1 MKDYKNTWNKD
12 RLEAYIGQEEH
23 VRLEFKSSK
32 GLKQDKE
39 SEKKDAINAITKE
52 VVALINTDGG
62 EVLIGIEEEPRQKGA
77 KSAVGRASKI
87 EGVSRTVM
95 DAKRLNQ
102 MICDRISPATGS
114 LVNVFPITLYDADEE
129 AENLAFAIE
138 VGAGNTAYQ
147 FSGDKIYYG
156 RRGSESIPLDDKDV
170 RLRMLSDDKPR
181 VRLSSAILGFGPQ
194 QEDEYRNEF
203 RQRQA
208 MDKDPTIFI
217 RQGGPIYVR
226 KIKQYTVDVN
236 IIVENSGN
244 SVIKNLGASIP
255 KKSLSGLDFLSD
267 TSITKTI
274 EGDFYYIEKDFLKS
288 LKIPLYPQM
297 KAQLIKFSFLIERD
311 TPPQILSEDL
321 RINVFLDGGSG
332 DSLIIDLANIG
343 KEALINLQERTEKVE
358 KEFPEIIP
366 G

>member
-1 MKDYKNTWNKD
+1 MKNNNSSWNKE
-12 RLEAYIGQEEH
+12 RLETYIGQEEH

-39 SEKKDAINAITKE
+39 SEKKDAINTITKE

-62 EVLIGIEEEPRQKGA
+62 EVLIGIEEEPRQRGA

-114 LVNVFPITLYDADEE
+114 LVNVFPITLFDGDDG
-129 AENLAFAIE
+129 AENMAFAIE
-138 VGAGNTAYQ
+138 VAPGNTAYQ
-147 FSGDKIYYG
+147 FSVDKIYYG

-181 VRLSSAILGFGPQ
+181 VKLSSTVEGFGPR

-208 MDKDPTIFI
+208 MEKDPTIFA
-217 RQGGPIYVR
+217 RQGGPLYVQER
-226 KIKQYTVDVN
+226 KRHTVVIN
-236 IIVENSGN
+236 IVIENSGN
-244 SVIKNLGASIP
+244 SVINKIGASFLEE
-255 KKSLSGLDFLSD
+255 SLKGIEMSPDN
-267 TSITKTI
+267 SITKAV
-274 EGDFYYIEKDFLKS
+274 EGDFYYIEKEFSKS

-297 KAQLIKFSFLIERD
+297 KARLLRFSFLIEKD
-311 TPPQILSEDL
+311 NPPPVLSEDL
-321 RINVFLDGGSG
+321 RINVFLDRGNG
-332 DSLIIDLANIG
+332 DSLTIDLANIA
-343 KEALINLQERTEKVE
+343 KEAMTNFQERTGKVE